1 MPSSQLTTLSVQQ
14 LDAGTRREVESLVA
28 LCKRH
33 EPIELALLLDPEPS
47 PEHGQNLYFLCHLGD
62 PNGEKALVGAASTWP
77 GREVEAVGAV
87 HPGYR
92 RQGIGRA
99 LFDALIQEARQRGA
113 DSMHLVCEENAPSGA
128 AFARAVG
135 AQYEFSEYRME
146 LDRTRYAGRPNSV
159 QTIALERADQ
169 ASQDTLVALLST
181 SREVNPPTAQALLQ
195 NWLSDAAQR
204 LYVGWQE
211 DRAIGVIR
219 VHQGHSSA
227 HLYSFV
233 VHPDLRGCGYGRQIL
248 MGILDELIAEDW
260 PHIML
265 EVDVENVVALSLYRS
280 VGFEPITVC
289 QYYHLAVQPPMQRKS
304 KRV

>member
-1 MPSSQLTTLSVQQ
+1 MTSPQQTLITAQQ
-14 LDAGTRREVESLVA
+14 LDAQTRQEVESLVA
-28 LCKRH
+28 CCKQH
-33 EPIELALLLDPEPS
+33 EPIDLPLLLDPEPS
-47 PEHGQNLYFLCHLGD
+47 PEHGQNLYFLCYLGD
-62 PNGEKALVGAASTWP
+62 PNGGKALVGAASTWP

-87 HPGYR
+87 HPDYR

-99 LFDALIQEARQRGA
+99 LFDTLIQEARQRGA

-146 LDRTRYAGRPNSV
+146 LDRTRYAQRPSSI

-169 ASQDTLVALLST
+169 AVQDTLVALLST
-181 SREVNPPTAQALLQ
+181 SREVNPPTAQALLKS
-195 NWLSDAAQR
+195 WLSDAAQR

-219 VHQGHSSA
+219 VHQGQSSA
-227 HLYSFV
+227 HLHSFV
-233 VHPDLRGCGYGRQIL
+233 VHPDLRGRGYGRQIL
-248 MGILDELIAEDW
+248 MGVLDEVIAEDW

-280 VGFEPITVC
+280 IGFEPITVC
-289 QYYHLAVQPPMQRKS
+289 QYYHFTVHPPRKRKS